1 LCAGAYLG
9 GRQIRFRWNFSA
21 EIFANDQ
28 AAVVGRFP
36 SPFEQAGHLAPRQ
49 SLEFKPRIDVVI
61 HIFVGVA
68 MRHLLSASVLI
79 VGSLAVTWLT
89 GSLFEYKAVARAAA
103 AQTAFAAPPSPGQ
116 AWDLPVAQATQELR
130 AQ

>member
-1 LCAGAYLG
+1 
-9 GRQIRFRWNFSA
+9 
-21 EIFANDQ
+21 
-28 AAVVGRFP
+28 
-36 SPFEQAGHLAPRQ
+36 
-49 SLEFKPRIDVVI
+49 
-61 HIFVGVA
+61 

-103 AQTAFAAPPSPGQ
+103 AQTAFAAPPAPGQ
-116 AWDLPVAQATQELR
+116 MWNLPIAQATQELR